1 MKGRAIIP
9 MVVGLGV
16 GFVALKIFVN
26 VLQNAKASTTSELVP
41 VVYAATNIEP
51 TLEIQESM
59 IEIRHVSK
67 EAFPETGFKDKSE
80 VVGRVTMYP
89 VPKGTPI
96 AAMLLAPKGTPPG
109 MAVMIEEGYRAVAV
123 KIDESAGVAGWI
135 KPGSRVDVIVL
146 LSNPD
151 RSQGNQSFSKV
162 ILQNVEVLAVGQELG
177 KAGDTAATVT
187 KTVTL
192 KVTPEDVPTL
202 HLAETKGKLRLAM
215 RGQNDK
221 SVAQE
226 KVTTDN
232 DLLGRGLA
240 GLTGLKKPRNSVVE
254 SFLAAQA
261 KVTPLQTDKDNQPGR
276 QSTTEPQTWTVEVL
290 KGPQEVETVSFQ
302 RGQAKQ
308 WQRVGEPERL
318 SAPAPRPA
326 KAQQPVSLFAP
337 VPGSPADAANST
349 EPQAMGPVA
358 GGPSGTW

>member
-1 MKGRAIIP
+1 

-16 GFVALKIFVN
+16 GFVALKVFVN
-26 VLQNAKASTTSELVP
+26 VLQNAKASTASELVP
-41 VVYAATNIEP
+41 VVYATTNIEP

-59 IEIRHVSK
+59 VEIRHVSK

-80 VVGRVTMYP
+80 VIGRVTTWP

-151 RSQGNQSFSKV
+151 RSQGNQSFSKL

-177 KAGDTAATVT
+177 KAGDTAAAVT

-215 RGQNDK
+215 RGQQDK
-221 SVAQE
+221 TIAQE
-226 KVTTDN
+226 KITTDN

-240 GLTGLKKPRNSVVE
+240 GITGLKKPRNSLIE
-254 SFLAAQA
+254 SFFAAQA
-261 KVTPLQTDKDNQPGR
+261 KVAPVQTDKDKQPSR
-276 QSTTEPQTWTVEVL
+276 PATTEPQTWTVEVL
-290 KGPQEVETVSFQ
+290 NGPQDVEKVNFQ

-308 WQRVGEPERL
+308 WQRVGETERR
-318 SAPAPRPA
+318 SQPAPRPA
-326 KAQQPVSLFAP
+326 KTPQPVSLFAP
-337 VPGSPADAANST
+337 VPAHSADAAKPK